1 MEAAL
6 KAVYLDERN
15 PYSHYALAIV
25 SIFSGHLEQ
34 AIRAARKAIEISP
47 SFALGHLGLGMA
59 LLFSGR
65 ASEAVAPLEH
75 GLRLSPYD
83 PQNFVWFNMLA
94 LARLFAGR
102 AEAALEAAIRAL
114 QVRPNWWTT
123 LEVLTCCYAKLER
136 WDEARNCV
144 RDMGK
149 VEKQPGDVLAV
160 LRAKNPSWTE
170 QMNGL
175 CGRRASRRAA
185 A

>member
-1 MEAAL
+1 MQAAL

-25 SIFSGHLEQ
+25 SIFSGQLEQ
-34 AIRAARKAIEISP
+34 AIRTSRKAIEIGP

-65 ASEAVAPLEH
+65 AAEAIGPLEH

-94 LARLFAGR
+94 LGRLFAGR
-102 AEAALEAAIRAL
+102 AEEALEAAIRAL
-114 QVRPNWWTT
+114 QVRPDWWTT

-136 WDEARNCV
+136 WDEARNCAG
-144 RDMGK
+144 DMDRH
-149 VEKQPGDVLAV
+149 EKPPGDALAV
-160 LRAKNPSWTE
+160 LRAKNPGWTE
-170 QMNGL
+170 QMSDALRKARG
-175 CGRRASRRAA
+175 
-185 A
+185 